1 MLINIS
7 QSYFFASKK
16 MGHYFCGD
24 CGASCM
30 VRSVDPSVFPGMTCV
45 NVRML
50 EGVELKGVKRKYGDG
65 ASY

>member
-1 MLINIS
+1 M
-7 QSYFFASKK
+7 A
-16 MGHYFCGD
+16 HYFCGT

-30 VRSVDPSVFPGMTCV
+30 VRSVDPGVFPGMTCV

-50 EGVELKGVKRKYGDG
+50 EGVDVKDVKRRYGDG